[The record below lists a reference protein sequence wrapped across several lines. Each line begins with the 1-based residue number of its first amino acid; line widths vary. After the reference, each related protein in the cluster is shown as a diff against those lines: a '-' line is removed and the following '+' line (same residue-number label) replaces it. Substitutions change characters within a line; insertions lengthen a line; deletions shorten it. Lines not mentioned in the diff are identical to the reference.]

1 MSTLQFIAQ
10 EQGLVTVVQVCVTI
24 YMLTSTPEPKPASLF
39 KRLAALF
46 YDSLL
51 LLALWF
57 IGIALL
63 LPLTGGTAFSA
74 NNPLITTY
82 LLFISFFFYGWF
94 WMHGGQTL
102 GMRAWKLRLHNL
114 RPGPL
119 SWWQVLLRFMVAI
132 PSGLLFGLGYLWQL
146 VDRKS
151 LSWHDRYSE
160 TTIVQ
165 LTENPDKR
173 V

>member
-1 MSTLQFIAQ
+1 MSTLQFITQ
-10 EQGLVTVVQVCVTI
+10 EQGLVTVGQVCVTI
-24 YMLTSTPEPKPASLF
+24 CMSTSSTEPKPAGLF

-63 LPLTGGTAFSA
+63 LPLTGGTAFRA
-74 NNPLITTY
+74 NNPLITTW

-102 GMRAWKLRLHNL
+102 GMRAWKLQLHNL

-132 PSGLLFGLGYLWQL
+132 ASGLLFGLGYLWQL
-146 VDRKS
+146 VDRKN

-160 TTIVQ
+160 TTVVQ
-165 LTENPDKR
+165 LTENPHKR
-173 V
+173 G

>member
-1 MSTLQFIAQ
+1 MSVMQFIAQ
-10 EQGLVTVVQVCVTI
+10 EQGLVTVAQVCVTI
-24 YMLTSTPEPKPASLF
+24 CMSSPQPKPASLF

-51 LLALWF
+51 LLASWF

-102 GMRAWKLRLHNL
+102 GMRAWRLQLHNL
-114 RPGPL
+114 RPGPF
-119 SWWQVLLRFMVAI
+119 SWWQILLRFLVAI

-146 VDRKS
+146 VDRKN

-165 LTENPDKR
+165 LAENPHKR
-173 V
+173 S

>member
-1 MSTLQFIAQ
+1 MLFIAQ
-10 EQGLVTVVQVCVTI
+10 EQGLVTVTQVCVTI
-24 YMLTSTPEPKPASLF
+24 YMSTSSPEFKPAGLL

-46 YDSLL
+46 YDTLL

-57 IGIALL
+57 VGIAVL
-63 LPLTGGTAFSA
+63 LPLTGGEAFSA

-102 GMRAWKLRLHNL
+102 GMRAWRLQLHNL
-114 RPGPL
+114 RPGAI
-119 SWWQVLLRFMVAI
+119 SWWQLMLRFLVAI

-160 TTIVQ
+160 TTIIQ
-165 LTENPDKR
+165 LEENPHR
-173 V
+173 RSQAR